1 MSPPRAIPRLLA
13 AGLAAC
19 LATGAAGRPAQAV
32 DLPARNQALLLLRVL
47 VYDRNLKGRAGD
59 AVRVAVVYRSGD
71 ASSEAE
77 RDALMAAY
85 QEVARE
91 VVAQGLPVKVEAL
104 AWRDAA
110 DFAARL
116 GQRRFAAVHAGRGL
130 AAVVEELAR
139 AARKSQSLTFA
150 PAREMVS
157 AGLAVGLVFRGDRAG
172 LVVNLGAARAEGAE
186 LDPALLQLAEVLP

>member
-1 MSPPRAIPRLLA
+1 MKRPRPILRPLA
-13 AGLAAC
+13 AGVAAC
-19 LATGAAGRPAQAV
+19 LATGAAALPARAE

-47 VYDRNLKGRAGD
+47 VYDRNLKARAGD
-59 AVRVAVVYRSGD
+59 AVRVAVAYRPGD
-71 ASSEAE
+71 AASEAE
-77 RDALMAAY
+77 RDSLMAAY
-85 QEVARE
+85 QEVAKD

-116 GQRRFAAVHAGRGL
+116 GARRFAAVHAGRGL
-130 AAVVEELAR
+130 AAVAEDLAR

-157 AGLAVGLVFRGDRAG
+157 AGLAVGLVFRGERAG

-186 LDPALLQLAEVLP
+186 LDTALLQLAEVIP

>member
-1 MSPPRAIPRLLA
+1 MSPRRAILRPVALA
-13 AGLAAC
+13 LTAC
-19 LATGAAGRPAQAV
+19 VASGAAAMPARAE

-59 AVRVAVVYRSGD
+59 MVRVAVAYKAGD
-71 ASSEAE
+71 AASEAE

-85 QEVARE
+85 QEVAKE

-104 AWRDAA
+104 PWRDAA

-116 GQRRFAAVHAGRGL
+116 GERRFSAVHAGRGL
-130 AAVVEELAR
+130 AAVAEELSRASRKAR
-139 AARKSQSLTFA
+139 SLTFA

-157 AGLAVGLVFRGDRAG
+157 AGLAVALVFRGERAG

>member
-1 MSPPRAIPRLLA
+1 VSLPRAVLRSLA
-13 AGLAAC
+13 AGLAVC
-19 LATGAAGRPAQAV
+19 LGAGAAALPARAE

-59 AVRVAVVYRSGD
+59 AVRVAVVYRAGN
-71 ASSEAE
+71 AASEAE

-91 VVAQGLPVKVEAL
+91 VVAQGLPVKVEAV

-116 GQRRFAAVHAGRGL
+116 GERRFAAVHAGRGL
-130 AAVVEELAR
+130 AAVAEELSR

-157 AGLAVGLVFRGDRAG
+157 SGLAVGLVFRGERAG